1 MTHMES
7 NNLLTDLQHG
17 FRSRRSCETQPL
29 ITTEDLLLAIDKGKQ
44 VDMSILDFNKAF
56 DMVPHQRLMTKLEHY
71 RIRGKNWRWIRQFL
85 KGR

>member
-17 FRSRRSCETQPL
+17 FHSHCLCETQLL
-29 ITTEDLLLAIDKGKQ
+29 ITTDDLLLAIDKGKQ

-56 DMVPHQRLMTKLEHY
+56 DMVQHQRLMTTLEHY
-71 RIRGKNWRWIRQFL
+71 GIRGKNQ
-85 KGR
+85 